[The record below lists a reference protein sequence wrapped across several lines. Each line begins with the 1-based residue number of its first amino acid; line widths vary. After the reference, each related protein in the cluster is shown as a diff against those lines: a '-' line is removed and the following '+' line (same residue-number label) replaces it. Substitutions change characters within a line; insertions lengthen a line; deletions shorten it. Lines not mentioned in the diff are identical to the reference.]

1 MYISKFPFQVF
12 CCSQHNSR
20 DKMLI
25 KEAPNVGAERE
36 SLKSLQGCRQERS
49 AFKICSA
56 ELALVQLLLSSKCQ
70 YQNFPGKK
78 EHLPEFKINKKIID
92 FYIQFQGRGKSL
104 SLVLYDTKACKS
116 QMVELYVSGVC
127 GKTKCTV

>member
-12 CCSQHNSR
+12 CCSKHNSR

-25 KEAPNVGAERE
+25 KEAANVGAERE

-56 ELALVQLLLSSKCQ
+56 ELALVHLLLSSKCQ
-70 YQNFPGKK
+70 YQNFQERRTILVSSKLTKNNRFSYSISRAG
-78 EHLPEFKINKKIID
+78 KIIVPCV
-92 FYIQFQGRGKSL
+92 I
-104 SLVLYDTKACKS
+104 
-116 QMVELYVSGVC
+116 
-127 GKTKCTV
+127 

>member
-12 CCSQHNSR
+12 CCSKHNSR

-56 ELALVQLLLSSKCQ
+56 ELALVQLLLIVLNANTKTSRKEEASS
-70 YQNFPGKK
+70 
-78 EHLPEFKINKKIID
+78 
-92 FYIQFQGRGKSL
+92 
-104 SLVLYDTKACKS
+104 
-116 QMVELYVSGVC
+116 
-127 GKTKCTV
+127 

>member
-12 CCSQHNSR
+12 CCSKHNSR

-56 ELALVQLLLSSKCQ
+56 ELALVHLLLSSKCQ
-70 YQNFPGKK
+70 YQNFQERRSIFVSTKLTKK
-78 EHLPEFKINKKIID
+78 ID

-116 QMVELYVSGVC
+116 QMVELHVSGVC

>member
-12 CCSQHNSR
+12 CCSKHNSR

-56 ELALVQLLLSSKCQ
+56 DSAEQILKAVQ
-70 YQNFPGKK
+70 
-78 EHLPEFKINKKIID
+78 
-92 FYIQFQGRGKSL
+92 
-104 SLVLYDTKACKS
+104 SLVWFSCFLVLNANTKTYRKEEAS
-116 QMVELYVSGVC
+116 S
-127 GKTKCTV
+127 